1 MIEYYNTFKALHV
14 VFMVTWFAGLFYI
27 VRLYV
32 YHREAQDKNEL
43 ERGVLIPQFQLME
56 KRLWFA
62 ITWPSAL
69 LCTVFAL
76 IMLGL
81 NTNLLL
87 LPYMQVKFGFVAALL
102 GYQIYLHWLFRRFQS
117 NTNLPSSITL
127 RFINEVPTVIL
138 IAVVFL
144 IIQKT
149 TFGWVKGLIGILGL
163 AVLLTVAIKWYQRYR
178 KSLK

>member
-1 MIEYYNTFKALHV
+1 MEYYDTFKALHV

-32 YHREAQDKNEL
+32 YHREAQDKTEIEKN
-43 ERGVLIPQFQLME
+43 VLIPQFQLME
-56 KRLWFA
+56 KRLWYA
-62 ITWPSAL
+62 IAWPSAI
-69 LCTVFAL
+69 LCTLFAI

-81 NTNLLL
+81 NTALLS
-87 LPYMQVKFGFVAALL
+87 LPYMQVKLGFVIVLL
-102 GYQIYLHWLFRRFQS
+102 GYQVYLHFLFRNFQS
-117 NTNLPSSITL
+117 NTNLPSSIAL

-149 TFGWVKGLIGILGL
+149 ALGWMSGLIGILG
-163 AVLLTVAIKWYQRYR
+163 VAIVLTFAIKRYQKFR
-178 KSLK
+178 KS

>member
-1 MIEYYNTFKALHV
+1 MEYYFTFKALHV

-32 YHREAQDKNEL
+32 YHREAQDKTEIEKN
-43 ERGVLIPQFQLME
+43 VLIPQFQLME
-56 KRLWFA
+56 KRLWYA
-62 ITWPSAL
+62 ITWPSAII
-69 LCTVFAL
+69 CTVFAL

-81 NTNLLL
+81 NTALLSM
-87 LPYMQVKFGFVAALL
+87 PYMQVKLGFVAGLL
-102 GYQIYLHWLFRRFQS
+102 GYQIYLHFLFRKFQA
-117 NTNLPSSITL
+117 NKNLPSSIAL

-149 TFGWVKGLIGILGL
+149 ALGWVSGLVGILG
-163 AVLLTVAIKWYQRYR
+163 VAIVLTIAIKRYQKFR
-178 KSLK
+178 KTR

>member
-1 MIEYYNTFKALHV
+1 MMEYYFTFKALHV

-32 YHREAQDKNEL
+32 YHREAQDKSEV
-43 ERGVLIPQFQLME
+43 ERAVLIPQFQLME
-56 KRLWFA
+56 KRLWYA
-62 ITWPSAL
+62 ITWPSAI
-69 LCTVFAL
+69 LCTSFAL

-81 NTNLLL
+81 NTQLFTM
-87 LPYMQVKFGFVAALL
+87 PYMQVKLGFVAALI
-102 GYQIYLHWLFRRFQS
+102 GYQIYLHLLFKRFQA
-117 NTNLPSSITL
+117 NTNLPSSIAL

-149 TFGWVKGLIGILGL
+149 ALGWVSGLLGILG
-163 AVLLTVAIKWYQRYR
+163 VAIALTIAIKRYQKYR
-178 KSLK
+178 KSR